1 MRTLDRWDFY
11 VTRFLSDWTLSF
23 FCTTFVYLLFLL
35 RFCQCTFF
43 CLTCFWIA
51 ILTYSLCVILWSK
64 QAFISMHEFFVCF
77 FVSPSFHQGFVTQN
91 NATYS
96 IGKTVNFSIFC
107 LMALIITFALDV
119 EILWR
124 LFKHLICFCSARILT
139 CRVRHS

>member
-77 FVSPSFHQGFVTQN
+77 FLFPPHFIKVLLLKTMLHIQLEKLWTLVFSAWWRLLSHLHLMWKSSDGSLNIWFV
-91 NATYS
+91 
-96 IGKTVNFSIFC
+96 
-107 LMALIITFALDV
+107 FALL
-119 EILWR
+119 E
-124 LFKHLICFCSARILT
+124 F
-139 CRVRHS
+139 